1 MPLGRITSKWE
12 SVILFL
18 GDLLALYFSLWLTLA
33 IRHFEIPDGGKLEA
47 HLQSF
52 TILFVFW
59 FLVFYIAGL
68 YDKHTTLLKKQ
79 IPVIIFNTQLI
90 NSGIAIL
97 FFYLIP
103 YFGIT
108 PKTTLFIFLLVSF
121 VNIIIWRRYSLM
133 LFDSPNRQSA
143 LLIGSGTEMDELKRE
158 VNGNPRYGI
167 YFVSSLDVSNIANL
181 DFQKEIVERVYAE
194 RITTIVVDTK
204 HSEVSQILPK
214 LYNLIF
220 SRVRFVDMHRV
231 YEDVFDRIP
240 LSLVEYSWFLENISA
255 TRKFA
260 YEFMKRLM
268 DIVLTF
274 PIAIF
279 AVVII
284 PIVYIFVRR
293 EDGGPMFITQERI
306 GKNNR
311 LIRIYKIRTMTGS
324 DSGDEVLSSK
334 QVVTKVGEVLRR
346 FRIDE
351 LPQLWNVFR
360 GDISLIGPR
369 PELPAMVRQYEKEVP
384 FYNIRHL
391 IKPGLSWWAQIYHE
405 NHPHHGANVGATKEK
420 LSYDLFYIKNRSIA
434 LDLKIA
440 LKTVKT
446 ILTRSG
452 K

>member
-1 MPLGRITSKWE
+1 
-12 SVILFL
+12 
-18 GDLLALYFSLWLTLA
+18 
-33 IRHFEIPDGGKLEA
+33 
-47 HLQSF
+47 
-52 TILFVFW
+52 
-59 FLVFYIAGL
+59 
-68 YDKHTTLLKKQ
+68 
-79 IPVIIFNTQLI
+79 
-90 NSGIAIL
+90 
-97 FFYLIP
+97 
-103 YFGIT
+103 
-108 PKTTLFIFLLVSF
+108 
-121 VNIIIWRRYSLM
+121 
-133 LFDSPNRQSA
+133 
-143 LLIGSGTEMDELKRE
+143 MDELKRE

-391 IKPGLSWWAQIYHE
+391 IKPGLSGWAQIYHE